1 MAVIFAADKVD
12 NPAMPLFLHSSTDGF
27 FFRSFSAPLTRAA
40 AAPYWWADWYA
51 FLFARIKLRIDPAFS
66 TILRQGLIPDNS
78 RVLDL
83 GCGQGLLA
91 SSLLAA
97 QMLAQKGCWPQDWA
111 SPPSLASFKG
121 LDSVALDIARA
132 KQALGRQA
140 EFRVADICTADFSQ
154 ADVVVILDVLHYI
167 DHEAQEAVLL
177 RVKQAL
183 SPNGRLILRVGNAA
197 GGFWFKASYWYDRLV
212 WFLRT
217 GSDNPLYCRSL
228 DDWLATLDRLGF
240 KTRIETLGRGVSL
253 SNTLLVA
260 ANTPDENKT

>member
-1 MAVIFAADKVD
+1 
-12 NPAMPLFLHSSTDGF
+12 MPQYQYSSIDSF
-27 FFRSFSAPLTRAA
+27 FSRSFSTPLTRAA
-40 AAPYWWADWYA
+40 ASPYWWADWYA
-51 FLFARIKLRIDPAFS
+51 YVFARIKLRIDPAFS
-66 TILRQGLIPDNS
+66 TILRQGLIPDKS

-97 QMLAQKGCWPQDWA
+97 QSLAGKGCWPQGWA
-111 SPPSLASFKG
+111 TPPASFTFSG
-121 LDSVALDIARA
+121 LDSVALDVQRA

-140 EFRVADICTADFSQ
+140 EFRVADISTAEFSP

-167 DHEAQEAVLL
+167 DFDAQEAVLR
-177 RVKQAL
+177 RVKQSL
-183 SPNGRLILRVGNAA
+183 SPNGRLILRVGDAA
-197 GGFWFKASYWYDRLV
+197 AGFWFKVSYWYDRMI

-228 DDWLATLDRLGF
+228 EDWLTTLARLGF
-240 KTRIETLGRGVSL
+240 HTRTEALGRGVSL

-260 ANTPDENKT
+260 THQHPDNT